1 MDSKILEIFD
11 LEKNYNSNFK
21 LSINNLYLER
31 NKILSI
37 MGPNGSGKS
46 NLIKLIG
53 MLEKPDK
60 GGIFFN
66 GKNISNG
73 KVDYLK
79 TRKEMAI
86 VFQEPAFFN
95 TTVYNNIILGLKIRK
110 INISSVKE
118 WLDYLIQELKI
129 SKLLY
134 RNIKNLSGGEK
145 QRVSLVR
152 SFILNSQ
159 LLILDEPLANIDQLS
174 RESLRES
181 LFEVIKTFGKSVI
194 YVTHDRTEAM
204 ILADYIAV
212 LNEGRVEQ
220 FGEKDEIFHEPA
232 NEFIARFAGVETLI
246 YGVVDENRKNV
257 CTVRIYKSDM
267 KVFVTGN
274 AQSGES
280 VVLAIRP
287 EAVILFN
294 INIKPQQSSAMNLF
308 EGKITEIK
316 DIGIFKKIEIDC
328 GFNLTA
334 FVTQDSIN
342 RLGLA
347 IERKIYAAI
356 KASSIHMFK
365 N

>member
-1 MDSKILEIFD
+1 MDDFKRILVM
-11 LEKNYNSNFK
+11 FK
-21 LSINNLYLER
+21 LKEVYRSCDVL
-31 NKILSI
+31 
-37 MGPNGSGKS
+37 
-46 NLIKLIG
+46 
-53 MLEKPDK
+53 D
-60 GGIFFN
+60 
-66 GKNISNG
+66 
-73 KVDYLK
+73 
-79 TRKEMAI
+79 RKE
-86 VFQEPAFFN
+86 
-95 TTVYNNIILGLKIRK
+95 
-110 INISSVKE
+110 SSAE
-118 WLDYLIQELKI
+118 HTW
-129 SKLLY
+129 
-134 RNIKNLSGGEK
+134 G
-145 QRVSLVR
+145 
-152 SFILNSQ
+152 
-159 LLILDEPLANIDQLS
+159 
-174 RESLRES
+174 
-181 LFEVIKTFGKSVI
+181 
-194 YVTHDRTEAM
+194 AM

-347 IERKIYAAI
+347 IGRKIYAAI